1 MICLDNLP
9 DSLEL
14 ENIDGKIFTT
24 REKLNIW
31 IGNFWG
37 GASYITNE
45 YATELNDVLE
55 RKGFIVI
62 DNDEFYYYL
71 DSHPDYPK
79 IKSQMDKSKCK
90 CGNYR
95 DYNDNGD
102 WECFKCGEIEFIW
115 D

>member
-14 ENIDGKIFTT
+14 ENIDGKIFKTV
-24 REKLNIW
+24 KDLNIW
-31 IGNFWG
+31 IGNLDE
-37 GASYITNE
+37 IEDE
-45 YATELNDVLE
+45 YATELRDVIE
-55 RKGFIVI
+55 REGFIVI

-79 IKSQMDKSKCK
+79 IKSQMDKSKCQ

-102 WECFKCGEIEFIW
+102 WECAKCGEIEFIW